1 MVESYFM
8 FDKSTFSKSMEV
20 FLLSMVREH
29 GNDACV
35 CHFDGC
41 AICFSLSC
49 GQDVKTVNIII

>member
-1 MVESYFM
+1 M

-35 CHFDGC
+35 CHCDGG

-49 GQDVKTVNIII
+49 GHDVKTVNIIV

>member
-1 MVESYFM
+1 M

-29 GNDACV
+29 ENDARV
-35 CHFDGC
+35 CHCDGC
-41 AICFSLSC
+41 SICFSLSC

>member
-1 MVESYFM
+1 M

-29 GNDACV
+29 GNDARV
-35 CHFDGC
+35 CHCDGC
-41 AICFSLSC
+41 AICFTLSC